1 MSRRSLELMGSPQGS
16 IGDNAKLTL
25 SIPTGPVYE
34 AFYLE
39 TNIPV
44 DKLSRVAIANAAN
57 TIYAPSGDFVKVM
70 EEHYNRT
77 VTTSGGGFLPLQFAD
92 IDARTLPGQAMGAI
106 VTQQGDSWLMTVE
119 LGALGTA
126 PAGGWYLKVWSET
139 SDPMVL
145 DQNGTL
151 VRRVRTHERRLEQYA
166 INAQQGEVPFKDLLR
181 GPGVRARAL
190 YIKGDVSEVRILAKR
205 NGQQVKDSRFTKAVN
220 DLIMTRSGQRL
231 GLKPVSGW
239 MIIDFT
245 ASGFGLADLLPTD
258 YDQLDFVLQVD
269 TAGTV
274 EIKADLILS
283 VQR

>member
-1 MSRRSLELMGSPQGS
+1 MSRRSLELMGSPQGT
-16 IGDNAKLTL
+16 IADNAKLTL

-34 AFYLE
+34 AFYLD
-39 TNIPV
+39 TNIPIA
-44 DKLSRVAIANAAN
+44 KLARIAVANAAN

-106 VTQQGDSWLMTVE
+106 VTMPGDSWLMTVE
-119 LGALGTA
+119 LAALGTA
-126 PAGGWYLKVWSET
+126 PAEGWYLRVWAET

-145 DQNGTL
+145 AEDGSL
-151 VRRVRTHERRLEQYA
+151 IRRIRTHERRLEQYA

-181 GPGVRARAL
+181 GAGVRARAL

-205 NGQQVKDSRFTKAVN
+205 NGQQVKDSRFTKAIN
-220 DLIMTRSGQRL
+220 DLVMKRTGQRL
-231 GLKPVSGW
+231 GLKPVAGW
-239 MIIDFT
+239 TIIDFT

-258 YDQLDFVLQVD
+258 YDQLDFVMQVD

-274 EIKADLILS
+274 EIKADLILA